1 MAQIRRICL
10 RAAWMNTSS
19 EQIRQEPRM
28 SLPMQSA
35 PLWRLRIQRAL
46 FRRNTRMN
54 RSGGCG
60 FRGMLTMDIKNGDR
74 RDVFCYSSDMP
85 RLVRNDSKFRRTGNV
100 PSVPDFQ
107 RHRRPSMRP
116 FLRNRIF
123 LPPMQC
129 RPHKCC
135 KPICNEHA
143 AGGPRFF
150 EAAGDGAER

>member
-1 MAQIRRICL
+1 
-10 RAAWMNTSS
+10 MNTSS

-85 RLVRNDSKFRRTGNV
+85 RLVRNDSKFQRTGNV
-100 PSVPDFQ
+100 PSVPDFKI
-107 RHRRPSMRP
+107 
-116 FLRNRIF
+116 FLLRNDMGLRNWTPKVTAFVIIGSVITVLF
-123 LPPMQC
+123 MIGISEFWKHDF
-129 RPHKCC
+129 RS
-135 KPICNEHA
+135 
-143 AGGPRFF
+143 
-150 EAAGDGAER
+150 